1 MRGGRRVATLR
12 VALALAVC
20 AIGAVACG
28 GPEPTTVVATFDDVI
43 DLTVNA
49 VVKIADVDVGY
60 VEDIALSDDNRARV
74 TLQVSPDLDLP
85 SVVAARLRKTSVLG
99 ERYVQLLPDRDSGG
113 SFPDGGEITDTGLLP
128 DLEEVVLTSTDLL
141 IAISTDTL
149 AGAIEAGSAGLDG
162 RGATLGGVIDDLD
175 AIVSTYNAN
184 SDDLVALIDGLDG
197 FLDSVGPNA
206 ALHGRS
212 LEEAADFV
220 RVLAEED
227 DRLVDAL
234 VDLQDLAVTGEDVIV
249 THRERFDDFVVRL
262 ERLTGE
268 LVEEQSF
275 IADLNAVATHNFN
288 TIRGV
293 NAEHAQVLLDI
304 IVCGINDDPTSPV
317 RACED
322 PPQGQPRPEP
332 RPPQDF

>member
-1 MRGGRRVATLR
+1 MRGRRVAALR
-12 VALALAVC
+12 VALALAAC

-28 GPEPTTVVATFDDVI
+28 GPAPITVVATFDDVI
-43 DLTVNA
+43 DLTENA

-60 VEDIALSDDNRARV
+60 VQQIALSEDNRARV
-74 TLQVSPDLDLP
+74 TLQVSPDLELP
-85 SVVAARLRKTSVLG
+85 SVVAVRLRKTSVLG
-99 ERYVQLLPDRDSGG
+99 ERYVQLLPDLASGG

-149 AGAIEAGSAGLDG
+149 AGAIEAGAAGLDG

-175 AIVSTYNAN
+175 AIVSAYNAN
-184 SDDLVALIDGLDG
+184 SDDLVALIDGLEG

-206 ALHGRS
+206 ELHGRS

-234 VDLQDLAVTGEDVIV
+234 VDLQDLAVTGEDIIV

-262 ERLTGE
+262 ERLSGE
-268 LVEEQSF
+268 LVEEQPF
-275 IADLNAVATHNFN
+275 IADLNAVASHNFN

-332 RPPQDF
+332 RPPQPF